1 MRHLAQG
8 YLKVD
13 WRHWGSNP
21 EPFSWDL
28 TILPNYDIKLAYI
41 CFLFIVYLSYIRSNK
56 ICNILEIEGLEK
68 HPLYVNSAND
78 TFLAC
83 RSSLVQ
89 KGGVCQW
96 WLSWVKQ
103 VRPGMLHVSLL
114 RSRFSSL
121 RSFFLRFWSF
131 SIHCFFCLEGI
142 LSIKERKRPKGD

>member
-1 MRHLAQG
+1 MLHRRN
-8 YLKVD
+8 VD
-13 WRHWGSNP
+13 
-21 EPFSWDL
+21 
-28 TILPNYDIKLAYI
+28 K
-41 CFLFIVYLSYIRSNK
+41 
-56 ICNILEIEGLEK
+56 GLEK
-68 HPLYVNSAND
+68 YPNAYVAND
-78 TFLAC
+78 SVLAIH
-83 RSSLVQ
+83 SSLVQ

-142 LSIKERKRPKGD
+142 LSRK